1 MNEIIGENKGAKGLT
16 GLGRLTGS
24 GLKFLGAGMMVFD
37 HLHQMFFMFGV
48 PDWFTW
54 IGRLVAPIFLFM
66 CAEGFYYTRSKARYM
81 LLLFAGFEFMNVAS
95 HFLSAALRHENV
107 VLMNNIFGTLL
118 LCTIYMWAAD
128 ALRGGIKERKA
139 GKAALAV
146 LVMLAPAAVGAAF
159 HGLLAMPDFFEN
171 PLARQAIF
179 LLRFIPNLATTEGG
193 LFLVLLGL
201 LFYLLRGKR
210 LAQVAVLVA
219 FGLLSLLTAGNVQWM
234 MLFAAIP
241 ILLYSGERGKGS
253 KYFFYI
259 FYPAHIYIFYIITC
273 LLR

>member
-1 MNEIIGENKGAKGLT
+1 MNEIIGEEKGAT
-16 GLGRLTGS
+16 GLRGLKRLTGS
-24 GLKFLGAGMMVFD
+24 GLKFLGVLMMVFD

-66 CAEGFYYTRSKARYM
+66 CAEGFHYTRNRARYM
-81 LLLFAGFEFMNVAS
+81 LLLFAGFEFMNAAS
-95 HFLSAALRHENV
+95 DLLGTALRHEDV

-118 LCTIYMWAAD
+118 LCTIYMWATD
-128 ALRGGIKERKA
+128 ALREGIRERQA
-139 GKAALAV
+139 GKASLAV
-146 LVMLAPAAVGAAF
+146 LVLLAPAAVGAAF

-171 PLARQAIF
+171 PFARQAVF

-201 LFYLLRGKR
+201 LFYIFRGKR
-210 LAQVAVLVA
+210 LVQVAALVA

-234 MLFAAIP
+234 MIFAAIP
-241 ILLYSGERGKGS
+241 ILLYNGERGKGS

-259 FYPAHIYIFYIITC
+259 FYPAHIYIFYVITC

>member
-1 MNEIIGENKGAKGLT
+1 LA

-66 CAEGFYYTRSKARYM
+66 CAEGFYYTRSRARYM

-107 VLMNNIFGTLL
+107 VLMNTLFGTLL
-118 LCTIYMWAAD
+118 LCTVYMGAAD
-128 ALRGGIKERKA
+128 ALRDGVRERKA

-146 LVMLAPAAVGAAF
+146 LVMLAPIAVGAAF
-159 HGLLAMPDFFEN
+159 WALFAIPNFFEY

-179 LLRFIPNLATTEGG
+179 LIQFIPNLATTEGG
-193 LFLVLLGL
+193 FFLVLLGL
-201 LFYLLRGKR
+201 LFYLFRGKR
-210 LAQVAVLVA
+210 LAQAAVLVA
-219 FGLLSLLTAGNVQWM
+219 FGLLSLATAGNVQWM
-234 MLFAAIP
+234 MLFAAVP